1 MNQIA
6 WHSINLEDVLKTLET
21 RFNGLTHDEAKHR
34 LEEFGPNIF
43 AVEKKHALL
52 NIILNQFKSI
62 LIIILIFATVFS
74 AAIGEIIDAIVIL
87 TIIIISAALGVTQ
100 EYRAERALETLKKM
114 LSPTINVLRG
124 GKEIEIPSNE
134 LVLGD
139 VILLGAGDKI
149 PADARLIEIANLQV
163 DEASLTGESI
173 PVTKELDLLPENT
186 NVADRNNMV
195 FSGTIVT
202 YGRGKAIA
210 TATGMATEFGK
221 IVKEVTTVDEE
232 KTPLERRIED
242 IGKWLGIFSLAV
254 CLIVA
259 GLGIVRQYM
268 FEGYVTTVFIL
279 EMVMFGIALAVAAV
293 PESLPA
299 IVTGTLAIGMHEMA
313 KRNALVRKM
322 PAVETLG
329 STTVICSDKTGT
341 LTRGQMTVRQLFIDR
356 QMIEIT
362 GVGYDPVGEF
372 HATNGDLESIQG
384 TLSLLAKASIL
395 CNDSN
400 LEEKEGGWQIK
411 GDPTEGALIVVA
423 EKAGFHQDDLRGKYP
438 RVGEVPFSSE
448 RKCMSTVHSE
458 PAEGKLVVFTKG
470 ATEAVLERCT
480 YFDEKGVVERL
491 TEMKRH
497 EILKINELMATN
509 ALRVIGV
516 AYKEISN
523 SVTDFNEEHLESEL
537 RFLGLMG
544 MIDPPRIEAIEAVK
558 VSKKVGMKPVMITG
572 DHKLT
577 AIAIAKEM
585 GIFLESDIALTGDEL
600 EEMSDEEY
608 ERIVDR
614 VTVYARVSPMHKL
627 RIVKA
632 WKKRGEVVAMTGDGV
647 NDAPAVKHAD
657 IGIAMGVT
665 GTDVTKEA
673 SDMVLADDN
682 FATIVKAVEEGRR
695 IFDNIKKYL
704 TYLLQCN
711 LTEVIVI
718 GGGVVAGLP
727 LPLLP
732 AQILWVNLVT
742 DGAPALALGAS
753 PPDPDIMK
761 RPPRNPRETLFTRE
775 VKVMLTVMPL
785 VLSSILLIAF
795 VTDLSLGTEEAR
807 TTLFLIFVFF
817 ELVVALSC
825 RSLTYSIFKAQPHRL
840 LSLAVLSSA
849 IPTFIILLIPMVR
862 DVFGIVIP
870 TLRDIILAAGLS
882 VFPFILL
889 ETLKS
894 GLERDRRSTH
904 REYPRRPEPDTMNLL
919 SDRSSGMR

>member
-6 WHSINLEDVLKTLET
+6 WHSMNLEDILKTLET
-21 RFNGLTHDEAKHR
+21 RFNGLTYDEAKHR
-34 LEEFGPNIF
+34 LEEFGPNEF

-74 AAIGEIIDAIVIL
+74 AVIGEIIDAIVIL
-87 TIIIISAALGVTQ
+87 TIIIISAALGIIQ

-114 LSPTINVLRG
+114 LSPTVDVLRG
-124 GKEIEIPSNE
+124 DKETKVPSNE
-134 LVLGD
+134 LVPGD

-149 PADARLIEIANLQV
+149 PADARLFEIANLQV

-173 PVTKELDLLPENT
+173 PVTKKLDLLSENVY
-186 NVADRNNMV
+186 VADRNNMV

-202 YGRGKAIA
+202 YGRGKAIT

-221 IVKEVTTVDEE
+221 IVKEVTTVKKE
-232 KTPLERRIED
+232 KTPLERRTED

-259 GLGIVRQYM
+259 GLGIIRQYL

-341 LTRGQMTVRQLFIDR
+341 LTRGQMTVRQLFIDQ
-356 QMIEIT
+356 QMIEIS
-362 GVGYDPVGEF
+362 GIGYDPVGKF
-372 HATNGDLESIQG
+372 HATNGDLESVQG
-384 TLSLLAKASIL
+384 ALSLLAKASIL
-395 CNDSN
+395 CNDSS
-400 LEEKEGGWQIK
+400 LEKKNGSWQIK

-423 EKAGFHQDDLRGKYP
+423 EKAGFHQDDLRDKYP
-438 RVGEVPFSSE
+438 RIGEIPFSHE
-448 RKCMSTVHSE
+448 RKRMTTVHSE
-458 PAEGKLVVFTKG
+458 PRERRLVVFTKG
-470 ATEAVLERCT
+470 ATEAVLDRCT
-480 YFDEKGVVERL
+480 CVDERGAVERL
-491 TEMKRH
+491 TEMRRH
-497 EILKINELMATN
+497 EILKINESMATN
-509 ALRVIGV
+509 ALRVLGV

-523 SVTDFNEEHLESEL
+523 SITDFNEKNLESEL
-537 RFLGLMG
+537 TFLGLMG
-544 MIDPPRIEAIEAVK
+544 MIDPPRTEAIEAVK
-558 VSKKVGMKPVMITG
+558 VSKEVGMKPVMITG

-585 GIFLESDIALTGDEL
+585 GIFQESDIALTGDEL
-600 EEMSDEEY
+600 EEMSDEAY

-614 VTVYARVSPMHKL
+614 VTVYARVLPMHKL

-647 NDAPAVKHAD
+647 NDAPAVKNAD
-657 IGIAMGVT
+657 IGIAMGIT

-711 LTEVIVI
+711 ITEVIVI

-742 DGAPALALGAS
+742 DGAPALALGVS
-753 PPDPDIMK
+753 PPDPNIMK
-761 RPPRNPRETLFTRE
+761 RPPRNPKETLFTRE
-775 VKVMLTVMPL
+775 VKAMLTVMPL

-795 VTDLSLGTEEAR
+795 INDLSLGTEEAR

-817 ELVVALSC
+817 ELVVALNC

-849 IPTFIILLIPMVR
+849 TPTFIILLIPMVR
-862 DVFGIVIP
+862 DAFGIVMP
-870 TLRDIILAAGLS
+870 TLSDIILAAGLS
-882 VFPFILL
+882 VFPLILL
-889 ETLKS
+889 EALKS
-894 GLERDRRSTH
+894 GLERH
-904 REYPRRPEPDTMNLL
+904 KAHAHGV
-919 SDRSSGMR
+919 SSQT